1 MLATKN
7 IFVNLP
13 VKDLSKTKEFFS
25 RVGFGFNAQ
34 FSSEQAACMV
44 ISENI
49 YAMLL
54 TKDFFQSFIQ
64 STKKE
69 IADATKHTEVIMA
82 LSAESREEVNVLVNR
97 ALEAGAT
104 HYTEPVD
111 HGFMYSWSFQ
121 DLDGHLWEI
130 MYMDQNH
137 IQQYKKNSTAAAMDQ
152 VIRTCAVLFLFII
165 MPGTPAC
172 CGSSADAP
180 FCPE

>member
-1 MLATKN
+1 MATNN

-13 VKDLSKTKEFFS
+13 VKDLNRTMEFFS
-25 RVGFGFNAQ
+25 KIGFEFNPQ
-34 FSSEQAACMV
+34 FSNEQAACLV

-54 TKDFFQSFIQ
+54 TEDFFQSFIQ

-69 IADATKHTEVIMA
+69 ITDATKQTEVIMA

-104 HYTEPVD
+104 PYNEPVD

-121 DLDGHLWEI
+121 DPDGHLWEI
-130 MYMDQNH
+130 LCMDPTH
-137 IQQYKKNSTAAAMDQ
+137 IEQ
-152 VIRTCAVLFLFII
+152 
-165 MPGTPAC
+165 
-172 CGSSADAP
+172 
-180 FCPE
+180 